1 MKPEREK
8 DSLGELLNRLV
19 TKGVLINA
27 DVIISVAGIP
37 LIGVKLGAAIAS
49 IETMLEYG
57 LFEEL
62 DKNTRAW
69 QLEHR
74 KTGPL
79 LQENEDIEFQF
90 YGSYFQQSH
99 PIWKYCFTYVTNRR
113 IFGWNKAFNIILF
126 EIPLTA
132 IRMLDIGKGIYQDE
146 ERDELRL
153 TLVND
158 EELYLHSGDLIGLY
172 DIICKLIPE
181 SSTGK
186 LISCK

>member
-1 MKPEREK
+1 MRPEREK

-57 LFEEL
+57 LFEDL

-74 KTGPL
+74 ITRPL
-79 LQENEDIEFQF
+79 LQENEEIQLEF
-90 YGSYFQQSH
+90 YGSHFQQSH
-99 PIWKYCFTYVTNRR
+99 SIWKYCFIYLTNYR
-113 IFGWNKAFNIILF
+113 IFGWNRAFNKILF
-126 EIPLTA
+126 EVPLA
-132 IRMLDIGKGIYQDE
+132 RIRTIEIGKGIYQNE

-153 TLVND
+153 IMKNE
-158 EELYLHSGDLIGLY
+158 EELYLHSRDLTGLQDSLY
-172 DIICKLIPE
+172 KLTPE
-181 SSTGK
+181 LSTEE